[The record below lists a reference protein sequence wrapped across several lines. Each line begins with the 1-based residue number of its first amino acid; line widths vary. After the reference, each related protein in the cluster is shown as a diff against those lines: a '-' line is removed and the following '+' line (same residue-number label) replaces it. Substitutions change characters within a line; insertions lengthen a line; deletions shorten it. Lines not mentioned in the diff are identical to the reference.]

1 MVEAVIQKVESKKLF
16 FYLEKNNELAKS
28 FKFICI
34 KNNHCLNFHVLDIHF
49 CIFLELYEM

>member
-1 MVEAVIQKVESKKLF
+1 MVKAVIQKVESNKLF

-34 KNNHCLNFHVLDIHF
+34 KNNHCLNLHVLDIDF
-49 CIFLELYEM
+49 CIFLELY